1 MELTPTPA
9 ITPAPTPTPVTIT
22 QFVPVADERVIASLE
37 RLTDDIAFLRESVQ
51 TVQTVLVVFLLIV
64 IAHYLYK
71 FLKMFF

>member
-1 MELTPTPA
+1 MELTPIPTPE
-9 ITPAPTPTPVTIT
+9 PTPTPVTIT

-37 RLTDDIAFLRESVQ
+37 QLTEDAAFLREIVQ
-51 TVQTVLVVFLLIV
+51 TVQTMLVVFFMIV